1 MPAAPLPVSR
11 RLRPLLLACVGLAA
25 LAVTGCKKDG
35 PDSTGSLAAS
45 APRSQDAW
53 RVAAD
58 DLGKRYDAKP
68 GDKTVSLSYAH
79 ALRMIDQR
87 QQAVAVLQAAAL
99 KAPRDSEILSA
110 YGKALIEVGQLQQ
123 ARDVL
128 AKAHTPERPDWRVLS
143 AQGAVA
149 DQLGDHGEAQSLY
162 ESALRLR
169 PEDPGV
175 LSNLGLSYALSKR
188 LPEAEAVLRRA
199 AASPAADT
207 RVRQNFALVLGLQG
221 KFAEAEAIARRDLAP
236 VEAAQSVSAM
246 KQMVAQPNSWA
257 QIRKLDGKAGQ
268 AGAPAAARTAS
279 TDPGA
284 KSAAGGTTAA
294 RKVGAPKPG
303 PALDLTAQTAVD

>member
-1 MPAAPLPVSR
+1 MRAPHPVSR
-11 RLRPLLLACVGLAA
+11 RLRPLLLACVGFAA

-35 PDSTGSLAAS
+35 PDSTGSLAVS
-45 APRSQDAW
+45 APRSQEAW

-58 DLGKRYDAKP
+58 DLGKRYDARP
-68 GDKTVSLSYAH
+68 GDKALSIQYAQ

-87 QQAVAVLQAAAL
+87 QQAVAVLQSAAL
-99 KAPRDSEILSA
+99 KAPRDPEILSA

-128 AKAHTPERPDWRVLS
+128 SKAHTPERPDWRVLS

-149 DQLGDHGEAQSLY
+149 DQLGDHKEAQALY

-169 PEDPGV
+169 PDDPGV

-188 LPEAEAVLRRA
+188 LPEAESVLRRA

-221 KFAEAEAIARRDLAP
+221 KFAEAEAISRRDMEP
-236 VEAAQSVSAM
+236 VEAAQSVAAM

-257 QIRKLDGKAGQ
+257 QIRKLDGKA
-268 AGAPAAARTAS
+268 APAA
-279 TDPGA
+279 G
-284 KSAAGGTTAA
+284 
-294 RKVGAPKPG
+294 GAPKTASAEPSAAPATGGATTARKEGPG
-303 PALDLTAQTAVD
+303 KPGRALDLTAQTSLN